1 MPIQPE
7 IQGQPFRPSASRER
21 QITQVLQKSR
31 QASSGAQGYEVI
43 QQEYSFTYAQ
53 IPSSASVATIKPFE
67 AVYLDGAAPVAPS
80 SSTFVHLAQRIVNC
94 FHRSET
100 STTFR
105 QWGIALDTITKD
117 NPGRVLLSGVSWLD
131 TASVSPLESDATHF
145 NLIDNSLVCGYN
157 GRAAILHTPT
167 QPHCLVELSDRRSVL
182 MGKTKTGGLE
192 KDVEGEVFYVT
203 QNPSGWS
210 ETAIEIK
217 AWPAKEKIQ
226 EDRFVLLLPT
236 EGKYIAI
243 DATIPQFVRFTLTAL
258 MRDESTATATINS
271 EGDDNGNEITVERWA
286 EEMEGEAGDRG
297 IAWWDGETYW
307 VIVLNDSKR
316 HKLIRFTLTANLQ
329 DESTATATINST
341 RPDDGDAIT
350 VTRWADNSF
359 GESGDQGI
367 AWWDGETY
375 WVIELS
381 PSTQLKRFTLTS
393 RLVDESTATAT
404 INSAGD
410 DNGDAITVTRWSY
423 DTEGEISDRGIAWV
437 DGDTY
442 WILELGSATK
452 GVIFQATSTP
462 AFGSF
467 NGVQSFTATILN
479 SHNPSLVGQTITVKT
494 IGRTR
499 IKSGMRGAAIPFGID
514 WIAYELQQPAAEL
527 IGTLSANLLPSSAT
541 AASVTVDSATRQFP
555 DDVLPV
561 DATITAQNVF
571 RLHGFDDAKVLLRY
585 DAANDNY
592 FIAQVYGYADRIVG
606 SVSSDFESSDA
617 TVSVGSVS
625 GLNGL
630 LSPAISGGTVTV
642 HNTHEWNGSSGGRA
656 RAEYNWTAERWELYQ
671 IDCSE
676 EQGSPPG
683 TEEEEPGG
691 PL

>member
-7 IQGQPFRPSASRER
+7 TQGQPFRPSASRER

-31 QASSGAQGYEVI
+31 QASSGAQAYEVI

-67 AVYLDGAAPVAPS
+67 AVYLDGAAPVAPN

-145 NLIDNSLVCGYN
+145 NLIDNNLVCGYN

-167 QPHCLVELSDRRSVL
+167 QPHCLVELSLRRSVL

-243 DATIPQFVRFTLTAL
+243 DATIPQFVRFTLTA
-258 MRDESTATATINS
+258 
-271 EGDDNGNEITVERWA
+271 
-286 EEMEGEAGDRG
+286 
-297 IAWWDGETYW
+297 
-307 VIVLNDSKR
+307 
-316 HKLIRFTLTANLQ
+316 NLQ
-329 DESTATATINST
+329 DESTATATINS
-341 RPDDGDAIT
+341 DGDDNGNAIT

-410 DNGDAITVTRWSY
+410 DNGDTITVTRWSY

-555 DDVLPV
+555 DDVLPI
-561 DATITAQNVF
+561 DAYITAQNVF

-606 SVSSDFESSDA
+606 SVSSDFESSSA

-642 HNTHEWNGSSGGRA
+642 HNTHEWNGTSGGRA

-691 PL
+691 PI